1 MSALARLGI
10 TMKLYDMGITI
21 VLGMAIVGY
30 VIIHLCGK

>member
-1 MSALARLGI
+1 MKGI
-10 TMKLYDMGITI
+10 KMKNIKLYDMGITI